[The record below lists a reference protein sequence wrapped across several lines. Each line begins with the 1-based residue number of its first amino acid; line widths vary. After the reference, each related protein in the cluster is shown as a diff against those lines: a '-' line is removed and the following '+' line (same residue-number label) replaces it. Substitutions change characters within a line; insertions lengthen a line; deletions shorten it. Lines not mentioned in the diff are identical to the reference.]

1 MVISKV
7 LKYGTKY
14 IAVLYFFDKMFAPK
28 GA

>member
-1 MVISKV
+1 MVTRKV
-7 LKYGTKY
+7 LKYGNKY